1 MVARIRCGKTMRGV
15 LAYNESKLA
24 KGEAELIYASKFGR
38 DGIGLSIDEK
48 FQRFISLF
56 KMNPRV
62 KTNTVHI
69 SLNFD
74 PSERHQ
80 NIKLTEIC
88 QAYLDKI
95 GFGDQPYLVYRHDDA
110 AHPHVHIVTTNI
122 MRDGS
127 RIDLHNIGRIRS
139 EMARK
144 EVETEFGLVK
154 AEGRSKENKTKLQD
168 IAQVSYG
175 KTQTKK
181 GIADVVTGV
190 IRDYKFTSFT
200 ELNAVLNHFNVAVD
214 QGYENTKMRKHNGL
228 VYSLMRDRKRVGVPI
243 KASTIDRQATYQFLV
258 EHFKLNRVTRKA
270 FQPST
275 GSRVNNALQ
284 RSSGSLSRF
293 EKLLHKDGITVSWAI
308 NKQAQIF
315 GVTFVDHLN
324 KVVFKGSDLET
335 GLSANNLLDKLRLNP
350 AETHQ
355 VPSKNTSSL
364 NQEKLNSPSELV
376 RGGAI
381 KSLLTPIDSST
392 GMPLTKRQRRKRKNR
407 KTH

>member
-1 MVARIRCGKTMRGV
+1 MRGV
-15 LAYNESKLA
+15 LAYNESKVA
-24 KGEAELIYASKFGR
+24 KGEAELIHASRFGR
-38 DGIGLSIDEK
+38 PGVELSIDEK
-48 FQRFISLF
+48 LQRFMSLF
-56 KMNPRV
+56 KMNTRV

-80 NIKLTEIC
+80 NTKLSEIC
-88 QAYLDKI
+88 QAYMDKI

-122 MRDGS
+122 MRDGG

-139 EMARK
+139 ETARK
-144 EVETEFGLVK
+144 EVENEFGLVK
-154 AEGRSKENKTKLQD
+154 AEGRGKENKAELRA
-168 IAQVSYG
+168 IGQVTYG
-175 KTQTKK
+175 KAQTKK
-181 GIADVVTGV
+181 GIANVVQGV

-200 ELNAVLNHFNVAVD
+200 ELNAVLNHFNVGVD
-214 QGYENTKMRKHNGL
+214 QGYENTKMRKHNGI
-228 VYSLMRDRKRVGVPI
+228 VYSLMSNGRRIGVPI

-258 EHFKLNRVTRKA
+258 EHFKLNRVTRKT
-270 FQPST
+270 FQHST

-284 RSSGSLSRF
+284 RSSGSISRF

-308 NKQAQIF
+308 NKEGQIF

-335 GLSANNLLDKLRLNP
+335 GLSAKNLLDKLTLNP
-350 AETHQ
+350 TETPLS
-355 VPSKNTSSL
+355 PSNNTSSL
-364 NQEKLNSPSELV
+364 NQEILNSPSELV
-376 RGGAI
+376 RGGVVE
-381 KSLLTPIDSST
+381 SLLTPIDGST

-407 KTH
+407 KTY